1 MATVRETHL
10 SSGNHKAIGQTE
22 QIELSGF
29 GRASHVR
36 FDRFCSILWVGGRRA
51 SVVQIAERRAA
62 ERIHAAFFCVLER
75 SYLASSGRRI
85 IGGSCADDLLQRP
98 EGPRRVPFPKSEI
111 NAILCRSPDRS
122 ARSSEGLRREGRG
135 PCSFSCGKRWGA
147 FAFRRLGP
155 RRASRSVVRGPRY
168 A

>member
-85 IGGSCADDLLQRP
+85 IGGSCADDLLQPP
-98 EGPRRVPFPKSEI
+98 EGQRRVPVP
-111 NAILCRSPDRS
+111 RSGIPCCS
-122 ARSSEGLRREGRG
+122 VRSSPFLARESRIDRRRPIVEAG
-135 PCSFSCGKRWGA
+135 PWPDS
-147 FAFRRLGP
+147 
-155 RRASRSVVRGPRY
+155 Y
-168 A
+168 